1 MHMDTEWFKARKKAL
16 KVTDAEI
23 ASEMHVDRTV
33 VNKMLNGNGELTG
46 RRIDVLARILR
57 VSRDEIME
65 RAGIAQPA
73 GEGRPLDLARAPDQ
87 LPTRSAYVD
96 AGPVQLRRVNL
107 ELAMGDGTTLDDWI
121 EEEPYDFDASNLRE
135 ITLTPAHLLLIGKGI
150 GDSMEPTI
158 GSHDDVMINLAE
170 NELGRFDGIY
180 AITIE
185 GAGAIKRLSPAGGGM
200 VEVISDNPNHPNR
213 VRTFPRKDI
222 RIIGRIPWSARRH

>member
-1 MHMDTEWFKARKKAL
+1 MDTQWFKARKKEL
-16 KVTDAEI
+16 GIKDQDI
-23 ASEMHVDRTV
+23 ADVLGLERTAG
-33 VNKMLNGNGELTG
+33 NRFINGKTG
-46 RRIDVLARILR
+46 RLAPGVVARLARLFE
-57 VSRDEIME
+57 VSTAEFVQ
-65 RAGIAQPA
+65 RAGVDIA
-73 GEGRPLDLARAPDQ
+73 GDGDNLPLDMRRAPDQ
-87 LPTRSAYVD
+87 MPTRSAYHD
-96 AGPVQLRRVNL
+96 AGAVQLRRVNL

-200 VEVISDNPNHPNR
+200 IEVISDNPNHPNR